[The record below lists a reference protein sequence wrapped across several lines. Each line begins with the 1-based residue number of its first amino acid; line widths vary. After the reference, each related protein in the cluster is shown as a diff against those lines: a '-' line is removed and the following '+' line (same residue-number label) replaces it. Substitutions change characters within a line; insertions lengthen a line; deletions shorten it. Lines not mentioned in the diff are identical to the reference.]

1 MGRER
6 RGRVGRVTT
15 RQDWGTGEKRGGR
28 ASHNN
33 LFIYRKKPDS
43 LLSCAL
49 MVDRIA
55 LYKKFLTVAYSCLQ
69 WLTFAYSDLLL
80 LTVAYSCVLTVA
92 ACH

>member
-15 RQDWGTGEKRGGR
+15 RQDWGTREKRGGT
-28 ASHNN
+28 SHTN

-43 LLSCAL
+43 LLICAL

-69 WLTFAYSDLLL
+69 WLTVAYSDLQLL
-80 LTVAYSCVLTVA
+80 PVDYSCVLTVA
-92 ACH
+92 AYH